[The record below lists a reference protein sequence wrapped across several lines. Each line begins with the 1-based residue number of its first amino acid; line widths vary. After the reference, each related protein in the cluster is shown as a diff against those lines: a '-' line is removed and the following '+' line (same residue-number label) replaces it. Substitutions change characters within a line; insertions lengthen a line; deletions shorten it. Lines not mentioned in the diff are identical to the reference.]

1 MAVSQEQKVDFLLK
15 KLGFTKTK
23 TGLAV
28 DSSLTG
34 TKKAGFAEA
43 IPSPLIVPNDS
54 LWIEAG
60 SIPATPPSSDTNQVR
75 VYLASGSGLRMT
87 VDTTVAGNRA
97 FIAFETY
104 NDTTSNRLNNWI
116 DTQFGASYLIKVF
129 KGDPNS
135 GGVQLSA
142 AGSGANDGWFFDYSA
157 GILNFND
164 TNVPSGVATDNIYIV
179 GYRYIGQTGAPTPGI
194 STFSFKDLSIERN
207 LDVGIQGGISTF
219 RNNIDLN
226 GDLDV
231 DGHTNLDNVSIAGV
245 TTFAENI
252 DANGDL
258 DVDGHTNLDN
268 VSVAGV
274 STFVGRI
281 FVGGGAS
288 GAVTGGIKVGNNL
301 LIQDQVNVSLSHQ
314 SNASIYLKAV
324 NLELRNQNNHRFL
337 AAGSAVGNGVGLYHF
352 DGSSSTEK
360 FRVTSSGVT
369 VYGTAVATGADINGD
384 LDVDGHTNL
393 DNVSIAGVT
402 SVASLTSGR
411 VVLAGTNGKL
421 EDSNNLTFN
430 GSTLAVTGG
439 ASFSGNVS
447 IGGTLT
453 YEDVK
458 NVDAVGL
465 ITARSGIRVTGGVIE
480 AQAGENKIPA
490 LYSNLAALP
499 SPVTYHGMFAHVH
512 STGRGYFSHA
522 GGWYELVNKETNG
535 TVGTGTERYNIGPV
549 DLTTLDVSG
558 ISTFAGNIDANGDLD
573 VDGHTNLDNVS
584 IAGVT
589 TTAGLLDINA
599 GGQANTFKVEDLT
612 SGRVVLAG
620 TGGELEDSNN
630 LTFDGT
636 NLFVSGI
643 NVTGGGG
650 TSILGADIVTR
661 NLKATGIT
669 TLVTTDINGDLDVD
683 GHTNLDNVSIAG
695 VTTFAGNIDANVDL
709 DVDGHT
715 NLDNVSVAG
724 VSTFSDNVNID
735 ANGDLDVDGH
745 TNLDNVSISGITTF
759 TNSAGDVSFKPIQ
772 LEKSATTGVTRIQF
786 LENGTNKGG
795 ISYSHDNNRIEIQTE
810 SNGKVRFNDV
820 TNSQFALLDGSG
832 LTVNGAS
839 GITALAADINGDL
852 DVDGHTNLDN
862 VNIVG
867 VTTHEGHVLPSADS
881 TYDLGSSSKYWRNVY
896 ADNVTGGGGGVI
908 IGDDIITRNLKVNG
922 ISTFIGIAT
931 FNNATFHGDID
942 VDGHTNLDNVSVAG
956 VTTFAGVVEFDN
968 KAKFDSTIAVHDGT
982 TGSNGQYL
990 LSTGVGVTWGSF
1002 PTMRTSQTFTAS
1014 AGQTTFSFT
1023 YNVGFLDVYVNGVKL
1038 SSSEFTANN
1047 GTSVVLAVGSFVGD
1061 IVELIS
1067 FFTTS
1072 YAAGTSGLGNIVEDT
1087 TPQLGGNLDL
1097 FNKSITGTGN
1107 INITGIIT
1115 ATTFVGDGSGLTG
1128 VIGSGSGV
1136 VIKDSGSTVG
1146 TAGTINF
1153 GNNLSVSAI
1162 SGGSVTITATGGGG
1176 GTSGINTIGG
1186 VVNIVNDLDVDG
1198 TSNLDNVDIVGIT
1211 TIRNVSGTKL
1221 YEGSGNGS
1229 KLFHAGTERLSTE
1242 TYGIDINGE
1251 LQSDALD
1258 VDGNGDISGNL
1269 VIGGDIDVDGHTELD
1284 NVNVA
1289 GVVTTSDIR
1298 SNTLNFKNAGGGAT
1312 YAVFTNGGSVLL
1324 KHNNTDRL
1332 ETSASGVT
1340 VTGTVAATAFSGD
1353 GSGLTGITG
1362 SGSGVVVKDNGST
1375 VGTAGTINFGE
1386 TIDVSAISGGSVTV
1400 GVSTSQF
1407 NVDKLNVSGISTF
1420 VGVTTFKDDIFLPE
1434 TKSINIGNG
1443 TGIFSQIGGLVIEN
1457 GFITNSGGV
1466 LNITSVSG
1474 DIRSYS
1480 SDNFSVFTNNNE
1492 QAILA
1497 TKNGSVALYH
1507 DGGNKK
1513 IETSAT
1519 GVTVTGTVTA
1529 TAFVGDG
1536 SNLTGI
1542 SGGGGTN
1549 VGITTNL
1556 SGSFTA
1562 NAGSPSTINTY
1573 GYSSNDRVVEYT
1585 ILIEQGANF
1594 QSQKVLAMRSGTT
1607 VHSTQFAVMFSSSLL
1622 VQCDVIISGGNMLLR
1637 ATPET
1642 GISGS
1647 TGYKIKREVM

>member
-1 MAVSQEQKVDFLLK
+1 
-15 KLGFTKTK
+15 
-23 TGLAV
+23 
-28 DSSLTG
+28 
-34 TKKAGFAEA
+34 
-43 IPSPLIVPNDS
+43 
-54 LWIEAG
+54 
-60 SIPATPPSSDTNQVR
+60 
-75 VYLASGSGLRMT
+75 
-87 VDTTVAGNRA
+87 
-97 FIAFETY
+97 
-104 NDTTSNRLNNWI
+104 
-116 DTQFGASYLIKVF
+116 
-129 KGDPNS
+129 
-135 GGVQLSA
+135 
-142 AGSGANDGWFFDYSA
+142 
-157 GILNFND
+157 
-164 TNVPSGVATDNIYIV
+164 
-179 GYRYIGQTGAPTPGI
+179 
-194 STFSFKDLSIERN
+194 
-207 LDVGIQGGISTF
+207 
-219 RNNIDLN
+219 
-226 GDLDV
+226 
-231 DGHTNLDNVSIAGV
+231 
-245 TTFAENI
+245 
-252 DANGDL
+252 
-258 DVDGHTNLDN
+258 
-268 VSVAGV
+268 
-274 STFVGRI
+274 
-281 FVGGGAS
+281 
-288 GAVTGGIKVGNNL
+288 
-301 LIQDQVNVSLSHQ
+301 
-314 SNASIYLKAV
+314 
-324 NLELRNQNNHRFL
+324 
-337 AAGSAVGNGVGLYHF
+337 
-352 DGSSSTEK
+352 
-360 FRVTSSGVT
+360 
-369 VYGTAVATGADINGD
+369 
-384 LDVDGHTNL
+384 
-393 DNVSIAGVT
+393 
-402 SVASLTSGR
+402 
-411 VVLAGTNGKL
+411 
-421 EDSNNLTFN
+421 
-430 GSTLAVTGG
+430 
-439 ASFSGNVS
+439 
-447 IGGTLT
+447 
-453 YEDVK
+453 
-458 NVDAVGL
+458 
-465 ITARSGIRVTGGVIE
+465 
-480 AQAGENKIPA
+480 
-490 LYSNLAALP
+490 
-499 SPVTYHGMFAHVH
+499 
-512 STGRGYFSHA
+512 
-522 GGWYELVNKETNG
+522 
-535 TVGTGTERYNIGPV
+535 
-549 DLTTLDVSG
+549 
-558 ISTFAGNIDANGDLD
+558 
-573 VDGHTNLDNVS
+573 
-584 IAGVT
+584 
-589 TTAGLLDINA
+589 
-599 GGQANTFKVEDLT
+599 
-612 SGRVVLAG
+612 
-620 TGGELEDSNN
+620 
-630 LTFDGT
+630 
-636 NLFVSGI
+636 
-643 NVTGGGG
+643 
-650 TSILGADIVTR
+650 
-661 NLKATGIT
+661 
-669 TLVTTDINGDLDVD
+669 
-683 GHTNLDNVSIAG
+683 
-695 VTTFAGNIDANVDL
+695 
-709 DVDGHT
+709 
-715 NLDNVSVAG
+715 
-724 VSTFSDNVNID
+724 
-735 ANGDLDVDGH
+735 
-745 TNLDNVSISGITTF
+745 
-759 TNSAGDVSFKPIQ
+759 
-772 LEKSATTGVTRIQF
+772 
-786 LENGTNKGG
+786 
-795 ISYSHDNNRIEIQTE
+795 
-810 SNGKVRFNDV
+810 
-820 TNSQFALLDGSG
+820 
-832 LTVNGAS
+832 
-839 GITALAADINGDL
+839 
-852 DVDGHTNLDN
+852 
-862 VNIVG
+862 
-867 VTTHEGHVLPSADS
+867 
-881 TYDLGSSSKYWRNVY
+881 
-896 ADNVTGGGGGVI
+896 
-908 IGDDIITRNLKVNG
+908 
-922 ISTFIGIAT
+922 
-931 FNNATFHGDID
+931 
-942 VDGHTNLDNVSVAG
+942 GHTNLDNVSVAG